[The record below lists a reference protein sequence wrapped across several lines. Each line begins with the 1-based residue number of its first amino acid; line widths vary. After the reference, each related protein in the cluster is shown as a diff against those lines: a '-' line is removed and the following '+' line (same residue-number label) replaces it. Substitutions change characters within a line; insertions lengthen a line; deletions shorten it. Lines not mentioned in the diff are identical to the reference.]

1 MAQHSSKMVQDS
13 PQMSQQ
19 SPMIDQHRSKMAS
32 KRTKSILKHG
42 LKLHPVQKEIINY
55 NLKLGDI
62 KRMQIS
68 ISQCQFLHLIIK
80 VSKIKKVLEIGTFT
94 GLSTLSMALALPDN
108 GEIIALDKNRETNK
122 IAVNFFKK
130 AEQNHKIKTIIKP
143 ALESLI
149 KIRNKKFDLV
159 FIDADKMNY
168 KKYYEI
174 SLDLLNKGGLV
185 IIDNVLWHGEV
196 VDKRINDKFTKNI
209 RELNKFISKDKRIEK
224 VIVPFGDGMSVC
236 RKV

>member
-1 MAQHSSKMVQDS
+1 MGSDLNITKHLQDY
-13 PQMSQQ
+13 
-19 SPMIDQHRSKMAS
+19 
-32 KRTKSILKHG
+32 ILKHG

-80 VSKIKKVLEIGTFT
+80 VSKINKVLEIGTFT
-94 GLSTLSMALALPDN
+94 GLSTLSMSLALPDN
-108 GEIIALDKNRETNK
+108 GEIITLDKNRETNK
-122 IAVNFFKK
+122 IAINFFKK
-130 AEQNHKIKTIIKP
+130 AEQDRKIKTIIKP

-209 RELNKFISKDKRIEK
+209 RELNNFISKDKRIEK
-224 VIVPFGDGMSVC
+224 VIVPFGDGMSIC

>member
-1 MAQHSSKMVQDS
+1 
-13 PQMSQQ
+13 
-19 SPMIDQHRSKMAS
+19 
-32 KRTKSILKHG
+32 
-42 LKLHPVQKEIINY
+42 
-55 NLKLGDI
+55 
-62 KRMQIS
+62 MQIS

-108 GEIIALDKNRETNK
+108 GEIIALDKNKETNK

-209 RELNKFISKDKRIEK
+209 RELNNFISKDKRIEK